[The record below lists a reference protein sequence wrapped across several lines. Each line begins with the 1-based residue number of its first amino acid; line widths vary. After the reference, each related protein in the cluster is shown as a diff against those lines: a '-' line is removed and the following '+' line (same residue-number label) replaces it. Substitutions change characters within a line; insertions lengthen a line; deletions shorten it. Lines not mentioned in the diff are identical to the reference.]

1 MGPQFLPAFRAEISR
16 CDIKGRTAPR
26 TAFTGNAMGSP
37 RIGHKDGSRKFRIRI
52 KGQGQFKDMVVF
64 VVCACF
70 PGTDDKPAMGKTT
83 MISLHFFLTD
93 EVDRRIVVTEVVWH
107 GYDSLCHSLS
117 ISTFFKDSKN
127 FTRMFFPRRKFRV
140 LAGTNRVKSG
150 FHGNGV
156 LLGVLDTGNAANRVT
171 VALADA
177 FAPEGIVLP
186 YGKDGMAIDAG
197 KGK

>member
-1 MGPQFLPAFRAEISR
+1 
-16 CDIKGRTAPR
+16 
-26 TAFTGNAMGSP
+26 
-37 RIGHKDGSRKFRIRI
+37 
-52 KGQGQFKDMVVF
+52 
-64 VVCACF
+64 
-70 PGTDDKPAMGKTT
+70 
-83 MISLHFFLTD
+83 
-93 EVDRRIVVTEVVWH
+93 
-107 GYDSLCHSLS
+107 
-117 ISTFFKDSKN
+117 
-127 FTRMFFPRRKFRV
+127 MFFPRRKFRV

>member
-1 MGPQFLPAFRAEISR
+1 
-16 CDIKGRTAPR
+16 
-26 TAFTGNAMGSP
+26 
-37 RIGHKDGSRKFRIRI
+37 
-52 KGQGQFKDMVVF
+52 MVVF
-64 VVCACF
+64 AVCACF

-117 ISTFFKDSKN
+117 IGTFFKDSK
-127 FTRMFFPRRKFRV
+127 TSRV
-140 LAGTNRVKSG
+140 CFSRVVSSGFLPARTASRAG

-177 FAPEGIVLP
+177 FAPEGIVLLREERHG
-186 YGKDGMAIDAG
+186 YRRGQGKTGPG
-197 KGK
+197 PSQRR